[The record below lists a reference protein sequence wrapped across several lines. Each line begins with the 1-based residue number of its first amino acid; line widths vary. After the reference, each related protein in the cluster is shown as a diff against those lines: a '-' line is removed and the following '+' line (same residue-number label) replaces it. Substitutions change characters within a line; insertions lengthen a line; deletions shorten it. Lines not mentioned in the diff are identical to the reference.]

1 MSELPE
7 STHYRLKASF
17 YSVYLVV
24 CWLHLLQLK
33 PIHHCSFL
41 TKGGSFLPVCWVKLR
56 QCKWLF
62 KGLLYVFD
70 WDSPSLIK
78 KRKTFEDKQ
87 IRLTF
92 FCWDH
97 TDPMTDA
104 RQQDQTFVHHQLH
117 GVDSMNRFG
126 IKKPRWRWKRG
137 KLVAVV
143 HLWWKASPHLK

>member
-41 TKGGSFLPVCWVKLR
+41 TKGGSFLPVCWVKPR

-78 KRKTFEDKQ
+78 K
-87 IRLTF
+87 
-92 FCWDH
+92 
-97 TDPMTDA
+97 
-104 RQQDQTFVHHQLH
+104 
-117 GVDSMNRFG
+117 
-126 IKKPRWRWKRG
+126 KK
-137 KLVAVV
+137 
-143 HLWWKASPHLK
+143 HLKINKSDLPSSAETTPTQWQTHANRIRHLYIISSMVLTQWTDLGLKNPGGGGKGGSWWRLFTSDGKPVRI